1 MVIMVIVMIMVM
13 VIKVMDVTDPWSVN
27 VIKISNDSMQWV
39 LWWFCGFCPPGS
51 PLGSE
56 ALAKVLLALPRWEFF
71 TKKKFSEIPHFFP
84 EDLSTFQA
92 VIVVHFNI
100 LNEYYSSFFPKTCQF
115 TKRGFP
121 LRHPRVARLPERGGR
136 SSKRWSWRQLLRGHW
151 TIVKIVQNA
160 ERIRWTGPLQWKV

>member
-1 MVIMVIVMIMVM
+1 MTQCNECFDDFV
-13 VIKVMDVTDPWSVN
+13 
-27 VIKISNDSMQWV
+27 
-39 LWWFCGFCPPGS
+39 GFVPQVPPLARKRWQKFFS
-51 PLGSE
+51 PFQGESFS
-56 ALAKVLLALPRWEFF
+56 P
-71 TKKKFSEIPHFFP
+71 KKKFSEIPHFFP

-136 SSKRWSWRQLLRGHW
+136 SSKR
-151 TIVKIVQNA
+151 
-160 ERIRWTGPLQWKV
+160 

>member
-1 MVIMVIVMIMVM
+1 MLSKFPMTQCNECFDDFVGFVPQVPPLAR
-13 VIKVMDVTDPWSVN
+13 KRWQKFFSPFQGESFSPKQ
-27 VIKISNDSMQWV
+27 KI
-39 LWWFCGFCPPGS
+39 
-51 PLGSE
+51 
-56 ALAKVLLALPRWEFF
+56 
-71 TKKKFSEIPHFFP
+71 SEIPHFFP
-84 EDLSTFQA
+84 RRLVNCPSSYCCSL
-92 VIVVHFNI
+92 I

>member
-1 MVIMVIVMIMVM
+1 MVSECYQNFQWLNAMSALMIL
-13 VIKVMDVTDPWSVN
+13 
-27 VIKISNDSMQWV
+27 WV
-39 LWWFCGFCPPGS
+39 LSPRFPPW
-51 PLGSE
+51 LGSVGKSSSRPS
-56 ALAKVLLALPRWEFF
+56 KVWVFHQKILWNYSFF
-71 TKKKFSEIPHFFP
+71 SWRFVNFP
-84 EDLSTFQA
+84 STYCCSL
-92 VIVVHFNI
+92 I

-136 SSKRWSWRQLLRGHW
+136 SSKRWSWRQLLRRHW